1 MIQVQL
7 AEGSRSQLVM
17 RVTDPFADA
26 PRIDLARG
34 ADLLFSAMRGKLP
47 PAPMPMPVVAT
58 AAPAPAPERRPAA
71 LERFAPLADLRR
83 IRNHLYGLRAA
94 A

>member
-47 PAPMPMPVVAT
+47 PAPMPMPVVV
-58 AAPAPAPERRPAA
+58 AAAPAPERRPAA